1 MKQLLITIAAL
12 VLVGCSTTQQLVSQ
26 SESRTVVFNARSRLL
41 QNGEDIVKSVG
52 VKWQAK
58 KTAVVICDMWSRHW
72 CDSASRRCAEMA
84 PRINAFVSALRSR
97 GVLIIHCPSSGVKY
111 YKNTPMRLRAKLA
124 PMVKTEVPLRDW
136 CSLDKTREQ
145 ALPIDDSDNGCDCQP
160 RCPTDS
166 ERMNLRQIAAIQMTD
181 KDAVTDSAEAFYL
194 MKQRGITNVI
204 ILGVHTNMCVL
215 GRPFS
220 IRQMVYQ
227 GQNVALVRDLT
238 DTMYNP
244 RSKPFVVHTRGTK
257 LVVEHI
263 ERYWCPTFTSN
274 DILGGEPFQFSDVKI
289 EENFNEQLPPQTR
302 SQDGGN
308 SKLKGNDYPK

>member
-1 MKQLLITIAAL
+1 MKHLLLTTIAAVL
-12 VLVGCSTTQQLVSQ
+12 LVGCETTQQSLSQ
-26 SESRTVVFNARSRLL
+26 AESTTVAFKARSRHL
-41 QNGEDIVKSVG
+41 QDDKDVVKTVG
-52 VKWQAK
+52 VKWQAE

-97 GVLIIHCPSSGVKY
+97 GVLIIHCPSSGVKF
-111 YKNTPMRLRAKLA
+111 YKNTPMRLRAKSA
-124 PMVKTEVPLRDW
+124 PVVKVEVPLRDW

-160 RCPTDS
+160 RCPTNS

-181 KDAVTDSAEAFYL
+181 QDAVTDSAEAYYL
-194 MKQRGITNVI
+194 MKQREITNVI

-244 RSKPFVVHTRGTK
+244 RSKPFVAHTRGTE

-274 DILGGEPFQFSDVKI
+274 DILGGESFQFSDVKI
-289 EENFNEQLPPQTR
+289 EKNFKEQL
-302 SQDGGN
+302 N
-308 SKLKGNDYPK
+308 SSANTAARRLKN

>member
-1 MKQLLITIAAL
+1 MLNVKNTVNQFHLCALSILLISPTLSHAE
-12 VLVGCSTTQQLVSQ
+12 STTVA
-26 SESRTVVFNARSRLL
+26 FKARSRYL
-41 QNGEDIVKSVG
+41 QDGRDVVKTVD
-52 VKWQAK
+52 VKWSAE
-58 KTAVVICDMWSRHW
+58 KTAVVICDMWSSHW

-97 GVLIIHCPSSGVKY
+97 GVLIIHCPSSGVKHY
-111 YKNTPMRLRAKLA
+111 ENTPMRMRAKSA
-124 PMVKTEVPLRDW
+124 PVVKTEVPLSDW

-160 RCPTDS
+160 RCPTGA
-166 ERMNLRQIAAIQMTD
+166 ERMNLRQIAAIKMAD
-181 KDAVTDSAEAFYL
+181 KDAVTDSPEAHYL
-194 MKQRGITNVI
+194 MKQCGITNVI

-244 RSKPFVVHTRGTK
+244 RSKPFVPHTRGTE

-263 ERYWCPTFTSN
+263 ERHWCPTLTSN
-274 DILGGEPFQFSDVKI
+274 DILGGETFQFSDVKI
-289 EENFNEQLPPQTR
+289 EKNFKEQPTSSANTAAR
-302 SQDGGN
+302 RVKN
-308 SKLKGNDYPK
+308 

>member
-1 MKQLLITIAAL
+1 MKHLLLTTIAAV
-12 VLVGCSTTQQLVSQ
+12 VLVGCETTQQSVSQ
-26 SESRTVVFNARSRLL
+26 AESTTVAFKARSRHL
-41 QNGEDIVKSVG
+41 QDGKDVVKTVG
-52 VKWQAK
+52 VKWQAE

-97 GVLIIHCPSSGVKY
+97 GVLIIHCPSSGVKF
-111 YKNTPMRLRAKLA
+111 YKNTPMRLRAKSA
-124 PMVKTEVPLRDW
+124 PVVKVEVPLRDW

-166 ERMNLRQIAAIQMTD
+166 ERMNLRQITAIQMTD
-181 KDAVTDSAEAFYL
+181 EDAVTDSAEAYYL
-194 MKQRGITNVI
+194 MKQREITNVI

-244 RSKPFVVHTRGTK
+244 RSKPFVAHTRGTE

-274 DILGGEPFQFSDVKI
+274 DILGGESFQFSDVKI
-289 EENFNEQLPPQTR
+289 EKNFKEQLN
-302 SQDGGN
+302 SSGN
-308 SKLKGNDYPK
+308 TLPRQVKN